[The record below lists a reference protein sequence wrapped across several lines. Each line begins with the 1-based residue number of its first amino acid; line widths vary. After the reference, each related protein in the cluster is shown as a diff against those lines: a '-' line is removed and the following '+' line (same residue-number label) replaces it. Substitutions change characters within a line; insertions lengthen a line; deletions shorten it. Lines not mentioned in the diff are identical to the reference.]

1 MVALQMVQ
9 NDRLKSALEYH
20 EMRFSVIPLHSVQ
33 DGRCSCAKGK
43 NCPSKGKHPK
53 LTRWEKFQTT
63 PPTPKQI
70 HNWWTSFPDA
80 NIGIITGAV
89 SGIIILDV
97 DPPDGEET
105 LRELGLELPPT
116 AVSRTGS
123 GGLHYFFK
131 YPGRHCP
138 NSVGKIGRSL
148 DVRGDGGL
156 VVAAPSVN
164 ANGSYTWLLHPRDV
178 GIAEPP
184 KWLLEHIDH
193 ENDNRNNESKVTN
206 EDWLQNVEEG
216 GRNDKLARLAG
227 SLFGRGLP
235 TEIVME
241 TLLAWNQNRCNPP
254 LDKAEV
260 SAVVNSISRLH
271 EKNAET
277 DAGRIHVERPETLI
291 HVAQGFLPQVVAEA
305 WRAVERTNA
314 PPQIFQR
321 AGEIVRITTND
332 NGTPVIS
339 ALCHKGLKGHLARI
353 ARWVEYKKL
362 KNGDEIPI
370 DHHPPDAVVGDLL
383 VEPAKPLPILN
394 RIVEAPVFGRDGSLK
409 TDPGY
414 HEQSRSYYSPKNIKL
429 QPVSQDPSQQEIDD
443 AKHLLTTEYLG
454 DFPFTSPSDVAHTL
468 AAMFLPFVRELVDG
482 PTPLHMISAP
492 SPGTG
497 KGLLA
502 DCIAIPATG
511 RSMEVMTYSTSDEE
525 NRKRLTSTLL
535 EAPVYVS
542 FDNIVG
548 TLSSPTLAAVL
559 TSTTWKDRRLGK
571 SENIA
576 LEITTTWVGTANSP
590 TFSTEIS
597 RRIVRIQID
606 AKTAAPWRNRTFR
619 HPSLRRW
626 AQENRSKLVWAI
638 LTLVQAWVAKG
649 MPHGNYDLGTY
660 ESYAAVMGGIFD
672 AVGIKGFLSNLDQM
686 YESADAET
694 GEWLEFFTQWW
705 TEHEDQPQP
714 SRKLFELAEEWD
726 LLLSIRGTGNV
737 ISQKTA
743 LGKALATMDGR
754 RIGEF
759 EVVRAR
765 KKGAGGTAIYQL
777 RKTKEEAEM
786 DWASP
791 DSLW

>member
-1 MVALQMVQ
+1 MVALQIVR
-9 NDRLKSALEYH
+9 NDRLKAALEYH
-20 EMRFSVIPLHSVQ
+20 EMGFSVILLHSVQ
-33 DGRCSCAKGK
+33 DGRCSCTKGK
-43 NCPSKGKHPK
+43 NCTSKGKHPK
-53 LTRWEKFQTT
+53 LPRWEKFQKT
-63 PPTPKQI
+63 PPTAEQI
-70 HNWWTSFPDA
+70 RNWWTSFPNA

-89 SGIIILDV
+89 SGIIVFDV
-97 DPPDGEET
+97 DPPDGERE

-116 AVSRTGS
+116 AVAKTGS
-123 GGLHYFFK
+123 GGLHYVFK
-131 YPGRHCP
+131 HPGGHCP
-138 NSVGKIGRSL
+138 NSVGKLGKNL

-156 VVAAPSVN
+156 IVAAPSVN
-164 ANGSYTWLLHPRDV
+164 ANGSYTWSLHPRDV

-184 KWLLEHIDH
+184 RWLLEHINH
-193 ENDNRNNESKVTN
+193 QNDNRNCGSKVTDD
-206 EDWLQNVEEG
+206 DWLQSVEEG
-216 GRNDKLARLAG
+216 GRNDKLTRLAG

-235 TEIVME
+235 TELVME
-241 TLLAWNQNRCNPP
+241 TLQAWNQNHCKPP
-254 LDKAEV
+254 VDEAEV

-271 EKNAET
+271 EKNDT
-277 DAGRIHVERPETLI
+277 TSTGRIHVERPKSLI
-291 HVAQGFLPQVVAEA
+291 TVAQGFLPQIVADA
-305 WRAVERTNA
+305 WSAVERTNS

-321 AGEIVRITTND
+321 GGEIVRITKSD
-332 NGTPVIS
+332 NGSPIIS
-339 ALCHKGLKGHLARI
+339 TLCHKALKGYLARI
-353 ARWVEYKKL
+353 ARWVEYRKKD
-362 KNGDEIPI
+362 NEEVVII
-370 DHHPPDAVVGDLL
+370 DHHPPDSVVSDLL
-383 VEPAKPLPILN
+383 VEPEKPLPILN

-409 TDPGY
+409 IEPGY
-414 HEQSRSYYSPKNIKL
+414 HEQSRSSYFSKNLQL
-429 QPVSQDPSQQEIDD
+429 QPVSQDPSQNEIDD
-443 AKHLLTTEYLG
+443 AKNLLVTELLG
-454 DFPFTSPSDVAHTL
+454 DFPFTSPSDVAHAL

-511 RSMEVMTYSTSDEE
+511 RPMEIMTYSTSDEE
-525 NRKRLTSTLL
+525 NRKRFTSTLL
-535 EAPVYVS
+535 EAPVYVA

-559 TSTTWKDRRLGK
+559 TTSVWKDRRLGK

-576 LEITTTWVGTANSP
+576 LDVTTTWVGTANSP
-590 TFSTEIS
+590 AFSTEIA

-638 LTLVQAWVAKG
+638 LTLVQAWVTKG
-649 MPHGNYDLGTY
+649 MPNGNYDLGTY
-660 ESYAAVMGGIFD
+660 ESYAAVIGGIFD
-672 AVGIKGFLSNLDQM
+672 TVGIKGFLSNLDQM

-694 GEWLEFFTQWW
+694 TEWLEFFTQWW
-705 TEHEDQPQP
+705 TEHQDQPQP
-714 SRKLFELAEEWD
+714 SRKLFDLANEWD
-726 LLLSIRGTGNV
+726 LLLSVRGTGNV

-777 RKTKEEAEM
+777 RKSKEEAQI

-791 DSLW
+791 DSPW